1 MGPGAWFGCG
11 ARQPRE
17 PAAGAIIVAAG
28 GAGAILVAVAG
39 ARKDLPILSLVSP
52 LAWEDWLDEHHRTS
66 SGVWL
71 KIPKKRSGV
80 PGPTYAEALEIAIC
94 FGWIDGQ
101 KMAHDELAWL
111 QRFTG
116 RGPRSKWSRI
126 NREKAVRLIAEG
138 RMRPAGLEQV
148 DLARGDGRW
157 DAAYE
162 PQSTATVPDD
172 LAAEL
177 DRSPAAASFYATL
190 DSVNRYAIL
199 YRIGDAKRPE
209 TRAKR
214 IRRFVEMLERGEK
227 LH

>member
-1 MGPGAWFGCG
+1 VTVPH
-11 ARQPRE
+11 R
-17 PAAGAIIVAAG
+17 
-28 GAGAILVAVAG
+28 
-39 ARKDLPILSLVSP
+39 DPIVSP
-52 LAWEDWLDEHHRTS
+52 ASATAWEEWLEEHHRTS
-66 SGVWL
+66 PGVWL
-71 KIPKKRSGV
+71 KIPKKGSGV
-80 PGPTYAEALEIAIC
+80 PGPTYAEALETAIC

-101 KMAHDELAWL
+101 KAAHDELAWL
-111 QRFTG
+111 QRFTR

-126 NREKAVRLIAEG
+126 NREKAVRLTAED

-177 DRSPAAASFYATL
+177 DRSPAAAAFFETL
-190 DSVNRYAIL
+190 DRINRYAIL

-209 TRAKR
+209 TRSKR

-227 LH
+227 LHP